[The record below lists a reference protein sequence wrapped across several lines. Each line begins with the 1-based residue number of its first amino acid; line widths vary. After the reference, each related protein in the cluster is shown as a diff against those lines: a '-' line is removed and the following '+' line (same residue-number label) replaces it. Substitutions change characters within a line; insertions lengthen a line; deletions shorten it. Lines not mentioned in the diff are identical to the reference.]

1 MKRIL
6 RITFIN
12 LLVLICVNPLALSA
26 QIDFSLDFSNT
37 MEIPEVKAFSA
48 SESHLYV
55 LSEQEGLAVFRAYP
69 DELQWLYTS
78 AGMQRRGDRIL
89 TDTRFAYLFGSG
101 ERLTVLEPTN
111 VLGVYSATM
120 LPAKPKGVAR
130 IGDKLYISLG
140 QAGLGQLSL
149 RSPESVDSTVVYPVK
164 ALLNGEAVLDV
175 KSSQLGQQLF
185 VLTSGRKVYVFSQD
199 AEKLTLNRTVE
210 FKADI
215 EKLFSTGEQLYG
227 TTAFGDIFEIRT
239 RGLGLKLG
247 SINEVVSDL
256 VSWNDFIFIRGVS
269 GRTWF
274 IGDQL
279 FTFKQDILSGNYITA
294 NSHNFWISEND
305 KVSPLLMPDSLSA
318 DSRDIFSELLLEQI
332 PDRVLTYP
340 NSLIQPFTI
349 NATQP
354 ISEISFTVRSD
365 VSNYKVRGQSLFWQ
379 PGPEDLG
386 EHEFTVIV
394 NRTDGQSDSS
404 SFSVDVRQFNSPPRF
419 SPIRATSIGV
429 NEEYKF
435 DIIATDP
442 ESLSSNLVRYI
453 GVDLPEGS
461 SLNEESGAFRWSPS
475 PAQVGKH
482 IFKVIA
488 TDQLG
493 AASTIDVTI
502 TVLDQNREN

>member
-1 MKRIL
+1 MRLTKYLLLIL
-6 RITFIN
+6 M
-12 LLVLICVNPLALSA
+12 LIYPVMSAA
-26 QIDFSLDFSNT
+26 QIDFSLDFSST
-37 MEIPEVKAFSA
+37 MEIPAVKTISA

-55 LSEQEGLAVFRAYP
+55 LSDEVGLAVFRAYP
-69 DELQWLYTS
+69 DKLQWLYTS

-120 LPAKPKGVAR
+120 LPAKPLGVAR
-130 IGDKLYISLG
+130 LGNQLYLALG
-140 QAGLGQLSL
+140 QIGLGQLSL
-149 RSPESVDSTVVYPVK
+149 NTPESVDSVVVYPVK
-164 ALLNGEAVLDV
+164 ALLNEESVLDV

-185 VLTSGRKVYVFSQD
+185 VLSDANKVYVFSKD
-199 AEKLTLNRTVE
+199 GEKLSLNRTVE

-215 EKLFSTGEQLYG
+215 RKLFSTGQQLYG
-227 TTAFGDIFEIRT
+227 STALGDVFEIRT

-247 SINEVVSDL
+247 TINEEVSDL
-256 VSWNDFIFIRGVS
+256 LSWKDYLFIRGES

-274 IGDQL
+274 IGKEL
-279 FTFKQDILSGNYITA
+279 FPFKQDILSKNYITA
-294 NSHNFWISEND
+294 NSENLWVSENN
-305 KVSPLLMPDSLSA
+305 KISRLLMPDSISTN
-318 DSRDIFSELLLEQI
+318 SRDIFSELILEEI

-354 ISEISFTVRSD
+354 ISEVTFSVRSD
-365 VSNYKVRGQSLFWQ
+365 VRNYKVRGQSLFWQ
-379 PGPEDLG
+379 PGADDLG

-394 NRTDGQSDSS
+394 NRTDRQSDSTT
-404 SFSVDVRQFNSPPRF
+404 FRVDVRQFNSPPRF
-419 SPIRATSIGV
+419 SPLRPTSIGV
-429 NEEYKF
+429 NEEYVL

-461 SLNEESGAFRWSPS
+461 SLNEETGEFRWTPS
-475 PAQVGKH
+475 ATQVGKH

-493 AASTIDVTI
+493 AASTIDVSI
-502 TVLDQNREN
+502 TVLDQNRDN